1 MVLVMINFLKQKLL
15 KIPQPSSTHTSVNED
30 IFQPNITT
38 NVAVLFYRENTLP
51 LPSAPF
57 QSPPAQTF
65 PTPHP
70 PAIPPLHSISPQPPS
85 LPHNAALIPQILI
98 SLKFFAPPP
107 SLSPPNNKAR
117 VKL

>member
-70 PAIPPLHSISPQPPS
+70 PAIPPLHSISPTTPLFTAQRRPHSSNLNFFKILCPAPLPLPS
-85 LPHNAALIPQILI
+85 Q
-98 SLKFFAPPP
+98 
-107 SLSPPNNKAR
+107 
-117 VKL
+117 